1 MVDLKGIGEGLC
13 LDGTYT
19 FEHWM
24 REDASGTF
32 FAARRDDGE
41 QVMVKLLPENMAGA
55 EAQQEAWQRS
65 RHLRHAHLQYVYDS
79 GYTEI
84 AGTRYVYG
92 VFERPD
98 DVVAGALEQGPLSE
112 EESRGVV
119 EAALSALR
127 YLHSQGMVHGSL
139 DPNRVIAVGD
149 AVKLATDS
157 LREADGSEGHAE
169 DARQLGVL
177 IQSLRSPEMPGEP
190 LATVMRHA
198 TEPDPNIRWTLA
210 EMAAA
215 LAAMPVV
222 PVEPVIPPR
231 VEDVKAAP
239 VTEPMP
245 LPQALPASPVV
256 TLPPPRIRREAGPR
270 RSSPGGFPRWIFAG
284 VAIVLLSILAFNLRR
299 KTEPAPSALT
309 PTTTSENR
317 PAIPAAAAPVAQPER
332 PSPMPAATGKWR
344 VIAYTYTS
352 HDIAAKKA
360 AYVNKRWP
368 DLHATVLASSDR
380 RGYFLVALGGS
391 MKRDEANRLQ
401 HKARTLG
408 LPRDTYV
415 QNTE

>member
-41 QVMVKLLPENMAGA
+41 PVMVKLLPENMAGA
-55 EAQQEAWQRS
+55 ESQAEAWQRS
-65 RHLRHAHLQYVYDS
+65 RHLRHAHLQHVYDA

-98 DVVAGALEQGPLSE
+98 DVVAAALEQGPLNE
-112 EESRGVV
+112 EETRGIV

-139 DPNRVIAVGD
+139 DPTRVIAVGD
-149 AVKLATDS
+149 TVKLATDS
-157 LREADGSEGHAE
+157 LREADDSEGHAE

-177 IQSLRSPEMPGEP
+177 IQSLRSPEAPEEP

-198 TEPDPNIRWTLA
+198 SEPDPNVRWTLA

-222 PVEPVIPPR
+222 AVEPVVPPK
-231 VEDVKAAP
+231 VEEVKPEPVTQSMPVPQPPPPAP
-239 VTEPMP
+239 V
-245 LPQALPASPVV
+245 LP
-256 TLPPPRIRREAGPR
+256 LPPPRMRREPEHR
-270 RSSPGGFPRWIFAG
+270 TSSPGGFPRWIFAG
-284 VAIVLLSILAFNLRR
+284 VAVVLLSILLFNIRR
-299 KTEPAPSALT
+299 KSDPPAAVT
-309 PTTTSENR
+309 PTTTVER
-317 PAIPAAAAPVAQPER
+317 AAVIPPTPSATAPQER

-360 AYVNKRWP
+360 AYVNKKWP
-368 DLHATVLASSDR
+368 ELHATVLASSDR
-380 RGYFLVALGGS
+380 RGFFLVALGGS
-391 MKRDEANRLQ
+391 MKHEEANRLQ
-401 HKARTLG
+401 RKARTLG